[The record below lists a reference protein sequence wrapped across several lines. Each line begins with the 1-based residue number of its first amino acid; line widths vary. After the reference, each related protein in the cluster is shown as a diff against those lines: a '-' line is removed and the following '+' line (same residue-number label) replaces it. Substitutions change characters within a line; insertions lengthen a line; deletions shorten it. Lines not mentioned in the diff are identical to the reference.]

1 MAPEGAFRL
10 TPAVYPLSH
19 MPYPMQ
25 AMTAAR
31 VGAPKKNAPGFPDS
45 GRWNGRGENLSPAP

>member
-10 TPAVYPLSH
+10 TPSVYPLNL
-19 MPYPMQ
+19 MPDPMQ

>member
-1 MAPEGAFRL
+1 
-10 TPAVYPLSH
+10 
-19 MPYPMQ
+19 MPYPML

-31 VGAPKKNAPGFPDS
+31 VGEPKKNAPGFPDS

>member
-1 MAPEGAFRL
+1 
-10 TPAVYPLSH
+10 